1 MYIYENYRRIPKKLF
16 RVFDKLEYA
25 QQFLDGYLRFGT
37 VLGYTKVDDEG
48 RRDETEGTGHIVYEG
63 SDTKIEFCS
72 NIFYAL
78 CCHLTL
84 NAALKSGH
92 GKYIVE
98 IFNPLHLAE
107 DITRILRSS
116 SAKHFGG
123 IEGVKIQYDK
133 GEVVEDKLSSYDK
146 SRLTYCQKPASYA
159 HEEEFRFVFCRK
171 EFAGNYLFIKVTG
184 GVSGVIQQHTQ
195 QSKAV

>member
-1 MYIYENYRRIPKKLF
+1 MKTIGEYPKSLF

-37 VLGYTKVDDEG
+37 VLGYTEIEDKG
-48 RRDETEGTGHIVYEG
+48 RRDQTEGTGHIVNEG
-63 SDTKIEFCS
+63 SDTKIKFCS
-72 NIFYAL
+72 NIFYTL

-84 NAALKSGH
+84 EAALETGH
-92 GKYIVE
+92 GIYIVE

-107 DITRILRSS
+107 DITRVLRSS

-123 IEGVKIQYDK
+123 IEGVSIQYDK
-133 GEVVEDKLSSYDK
+133 GEVVEGKLSSYEK
-146 SRLTYCQKPASYA
+146 SRLTYCQKPVSYT

-171 EFAGNYLFIKVTG
+171 EFAGTYLFIKVAG
-184 GVSGVIQQHTQ
+184 GVSGVIQQHT
-195 QSKAV
+195 

>member
-1 MYIYENYRRIPKKLF
+1 MKTIGEYPKNLF

-37 VLGYTKVDDEG
+37 VLGYTKIDDEG
-48 RRDETEGTGHIVYEG
+48 RIDETEGTGHIVYEG

-123 IEGVKIQYDK
+123 IEGVEIQYDK
-133 GEVVEDKLSSYDK
+133 GEVVEDELSSYDK
-146 SRLTYCQKPASYA
+146 SRLTYCQKPPDYA
-159 HEEEFRFVFCRK
+159 QEEEFRFVFCRK
-171 EFAGNYLFIKVTG
+171 EFAGNYLFIKVAR
-184 GVSGVIQQHTQ
+184 GVSGVIQQHT
-195 QSKAV
+195 